1 MMGFLVFPDF
11 PDPQVSPLVVSLVG
25 LELLET
31 KD

>member
-1 MMGFLVFPDF
+1 MMGFLVFLASLDS
-11 PDPQVSPLVVSLVG
+11 QVGPLVVSLVG